1 MPLTIDCPKPQSRY
15 EQWGCIWFKSDS
27 GSCVKVWVVAFIVF
41 DRELVWYK
49 MQILFDGSIWFV
61 WNGDH
66 IKQKNPY
73 ILYRPVA
80 LQAVLW
86 LYPSG
91 ISGKPSWSGQL
102 YLYTAQCSACK
113 PCLCSASV
121 SVGLAWPARHPPK
134 PQVRDTP
141 GNHGFGEQ
149 TSNYQDENFKRSQ
162 FCFNIHW
169 KKCIWRIITCCIG

>member
-15 EQWGCIWFKSDS
+15 EQWGCIWFKSES

-66 IKQKNPY
+66 IKQNNPY
-73 ILYRPVA
+73 ILYWPVA

-121 SVGLAWPARHPPK
+121 SVGLAWPARHPQATGQRHSRQPRVWGTDVK
-134 PQVRDTP
+134 LSKWK
-141 GNHGFGEQ
+141 FQ
-149 TSNYQDENFKRSQ
+149 T
-162 FCFNIHW
+162 
-169 KKCIWRIITCCIG
+169 ITVLF